1 MDRQGLKRRL
11 RDKVEAALDRA
22 MDAVQSAPDGQWIA
36 GSEWAVRGAFQ
47 ELMRDCFREIIQE
60 KVDSDPSA
68 APGSFSPGGRPGPD
82 GAVQGRAARRRAQR
96 RR

>member
-1 MDRQGLKRRL
+1 MDRQGLKRQL
-11 RDKVEAALDRA
+11 HAKVEAALDKA
-22 MDAVQSAPDGQWIA
+22 MDAVEAAPDGQWIA

-47 ELMRDCFREIIQE
+47 ELMRECFQEIVQAKIE
-60 KVDSDPSA
+60 ADPDA
-68 APGSFSPGGRPGPD
+68 AAGSFPPGAGPASG